1 MNITKVALNLS
12 HDPQPH
18 RYITHKYDTYQ
29 VLFPNFF
36 LLYSIYVSISRF
48 PLRCFL
54 PRSLHSDIHHS
65 ADELGH
71 IIVPLRR
78 QGDVSLLLPGSL
90 HVDRPGESPK
100 VYDRL
105 RRNPLQVH
113 VCITASVPVHP
124 RRRSRADAFRESFR
138 SSFHSGKAVY
148 RSAR

>member
-1 MNITKVALNLS
+1 MLLISVINYSSDIFTRINIAFCLDECKKTNLS
-12 HDPQPH
+12 YTRYLLSIYYSPIFLLPLFFPFH
-18 RYITHKYDTYQ
+18 RYI
-29 VLFPNFF
+29 
-36 LLYSIYVSISRF
+36 
-48 PLRCFL
+48 
-54 PRSLHSDIHHS
+54 HHFGL
-65 ADELGH
+65 AR

-78 QGDVSLLLPGSL
+78 PRGMSVCFCRDRCI
-90 HVDRPGESPK
+90 VDRPGESPK